1 MTRAF
6 HPSAPGFLPSCPPAL
21 PLSSICVA
29 LKDGGRGKRT
39 IRCGP
44 HQRVVNELRRRREK
58 CSFDRHFTRHSG
70 FLSPP
75 SFSILNTFAD
85 RFFLRP
91 NRPAQTVR
99 STPDM
104 ICHISTLSICCHITA
119 AENYQENSG
128 GHRQRR
134 QRLLAHP
141 RSSPQPISF
150 NRSKE
155 GRKRG
160 RKEGRKEGVP
170 CSCEQNMARLSSHA
184 LHPPSLPHFR
194 VSSQSVSRLRFL
206 KGAAEA
212 RANRGE
218 SRD

>member
-1 MTRAF
+1 MSSCDSGI
-6 HPSAPGFLPSCPPAL
+6 PSFRSRVPSFLLARPSIVFDLCR
-21 PLSSICVA
+21 S
-29 LKDGGRGKRT
+29 KGRGTGKRT

-160 RKEGRKEGVP
+160 RKEGRKAYHVAVNKIWRD
-170 CSCEQNMARLSSHA
+170 CRVMLSIH
-184 LHPPSLPHFR
+184 LLSLTFEFR
-194 VSSQSVSRLRFL
+194 VSPSPDCVF
-206 KGAAEA
+206 
-212 RANRGE
+212 
-218 SRD
+218 